1 MTDQRDE
8 TLITLGSIPESA
20 RHLLS
25 DKPLR
30 RPRRQFP
37 TNEELIRL
45 AERNP
50 PPAEW
55 FEGEAERPF

>member
-8 TLITLGSIPESA
+8 TPTTLGSIPESA

-30 RPRRQFP
+30 RPRRQ
-37 TNEELIRL
+37 LSSADLRRL
-45 AERNP
+45 AAENP

-55 FEGEAERPF
+55 FEGDDERPW